1 MFENVFVFS
10 LNGTVFLQCLRTSGF
25 HDKDY
30 VP

>member
-1 MFENVFVFS
+1 MFENVSVFS
-10 LNGTVFLQCLRTSGF
+10 LNGTVLLQCLRTSAF